1 MLLRTIG
8 RACGGGCA
16 KERRERDGHGRRWP
30 RRKQLAMWTE
40 VVGPD
45 RSTVRP
51 EVVAPDRLAVRPDM
65 AVPKAAG
72 CVDEGGGNNILSSNN
87 A

>member
-1 MLLRTIG
+1 MAAPEQLVLLP
-8 RACGGGCA
+8 
-16 KERRERDGHGRRWP
+16 EVVVPEQLPYGRRWP

-51 EVVAPDRLAVRPDM
+51 EVVAPDRLAVRPEM

-72 CVDEGGGNNILSSNN
+72 CVDEGGSNNILSSNN